1 MNREDTY
8 LFVDG
13 AYLERTVESHTK
25 GFFHQNLEINY
36 ERLIQGAIKGFYY
49 DAYPSKKHD
58 ETEFDFR
65 QRLTTAEDKFKQI
78 TSGRG
83 WHCNFGVTKGTGKR
97 TRQKGVD
104 IQLAMDA
111 FTHCVRGNFKHAII
125 LTGDLD
131 FFPLIK
137 SLIYEGAF
145 VELWC
150 DPATTSPELIRA
162 ADARKFLGPRDLY
175 GLTKPAPK
183 RKPLEW
189 STFDV
194 SSIAIGETLKT
205 GSYSQGQ
212 VKIVQS
218 DGLYYLINHR
228 TDLDSFSALTE
239 TDLDRLKHYAKSE
252 LYYVDWTHET

>member
-13 AYLERTVESHTK
+13 AYLERTVESHEK
-25 GFFHQNLEINY
+25 GFFNESLNVNY
-36 ERLIQGAIKGFYY
+36 EKLIQGAIKGFYY
-49 DAYPSKKHD
+49 DAYPSKKSD
-58 ETEFDFR
+58 ESESTYL
-65 QRLTTAEDKFKQI
+65 QRLNTAENKFKKI
-78 TSGRG
+78 TSCRG
-83 WHCNFGVTKGTGKR
+83 WHCNFGVTKGSGKR

-150 DPATTSPELIRA
+150 DPASTSSELIRA

-175 GLTKPAPK
+175 TLVNPAPK
-183 RKPLEW
+183 RRPLDW
-189 STFDV
+189 SNFDV
-194 SSIAIGETLKT
+194 SSIAVGETVKT
-205 GSYSQGQ
+205 GSYSQGE
-212 VKIVQS
+212 VRIVQS
-218 DGLYYLINHR
+218 ECAYYLINHR
-228 TDLDSFSALTE
+228 TDLNSFSVLTE
-239 TDLDRLKHYAKSE
+239 TDLDRLIHYAKSE
-252 LYYVDWTHET
+252 LFYVVWSNET